1 MDKKGIQENL
11 KKESMAMVE
20 DINLQENDWSI
31 QGLCN
36 VDRNNLQMIAL
47 KIDVVFIL
55 KVLYIQVWQINP
67 MG

>member
-55 KVLYIQVWQINP
+55 KVLYIQV
-67 MG
+67 